1 MFFSEKT
8 VAFATCPA
16 PTLSKQIGHFVRPR
30 QNTGIKIR

>member
-16 PTLSKQIGHFVRPR
+16 PTLSKQMGHFVQSQTNDWGKPR
-30 QNTGIKIR
+30 